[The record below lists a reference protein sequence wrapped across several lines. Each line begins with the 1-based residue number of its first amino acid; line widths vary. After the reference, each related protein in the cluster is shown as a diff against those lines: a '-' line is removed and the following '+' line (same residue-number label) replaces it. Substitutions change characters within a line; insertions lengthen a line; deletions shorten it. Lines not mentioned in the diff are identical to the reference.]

1 MPVKKGTKL
10 NMKAKILKSQES
22 IILDLRRVYEARG
35 YRKYKMNK
43 FEEYDLYL
51 ENKSFLKSDRII
63 TFNDLNGK
71 LLALK
76 PDVTLSIVKNTPDE
90 EQKLYYTENVY
101 RVRSGQYKEI
111 MQVGLEYIGCVDTYT
126 MCEVLTLAAES
137 LGAISGDYI
146 LDISHLGFISGLT
159 EELDDS
165 LRSEIVRLTGAKD
178 VHEIKS
184 LCDKNGINPSL
195 CEKLCTLAE
204 LGGSI
209 QSVLPE
215 CRSLIINE
223 TTKEAYESL
232 EKICEA
238 LSGSECADKMH
249 IDFSVINDMDYYS
262 GITFRGFING
272 IAQSVLSGGSYDKL
286 LEKFGK
292 KKNAVGF
299 AVYMDALEYYCN
311 APSGFD
317 VDVFLKY
324 KEDSDPAALT
334 KAVNMLLASG
344 QTVFV
349 SRSLP
354 KGLKYRQLLRFNERG
369 LEFVEGND

>member
-1 MPVKKGTKL
+1 ME
-10 NMKAKILKSQES
+10 AKILKSQES

-76 PDVTLSIVKNTPDE
+76 PDVTLSIVKNSGDE

-101 RVRSGQYKEI
+101 RVKSGQYKEI
-111 MQVGLEYIGCVDTYT
+111 MQVGLEYIGHTDTFT
-126 MCEVLTLAAES
+126 LCEVLTLAAQS
-137 LGAISGDYI
+137 LSAISEDYI

-159 EELDDS
+159 EGLDETTREELF
-165 LRSEIVRLTGAKD
+165 RLVGAKD
-178 VHEIKS
+178 EHEIKLLCKS
-184 LCDKNGINPSL
+184 EKIDNTLCD
-195 CEKLCTLAE
+195 KLCTLSR

-209 QSVLPE
+209 ENVLPE
-215 CRSLIINE
+215 CKELIVNE
-223 TTKEAYESL
+223 TTKNAYISL
-232 EKICEA
+232 EKLCNT
-238 LSGSECADKMH
+238 LSACGLSNKMH
-249 IDFSVINDMDYYS
+249 IEFSLINDMNYYS
-262 GITFRGFING
+262 GIIFRGFIKG
-272 IAQSVLSGGSYDKL
+272 IAQSVLSGGCYDKL

-292 KKNAVGF
+292 MKNAVGF
-299 AVYMDALEYYCN
+299 AVYMDALEYYCDV
-311 APSGFD
+311 PDKSD

-324 KEDSDPAALT
+324 GENSDPAALT
-334 KAVNMLLASG
+334 KAVNMLLSSG
-344 QTVFV
+344 QTVLAAKSV
-349 SRSLP
+349 P
-354 KGLKYRQLLRFNERG
+354 KGLKYKQLLKFNERG